1 VPTARLPPVAA
12 ESLQVN
18 VSAALDG
25 IRVLDLSSGIAG
37 PLAAML
43 LADFGADV
51 VKVEPPSGDPAR
63 SNPGFA
69 VWNRNKRGIVVD
81 STSGAGRQR
90 LHQFLMGADV
100 CILGHA
106 SGDLEPHHLSEKYP
120 RLVVVSM
127 PPYTPTGTPWA
138 GGEESHPLL
147 SAFGGAAGRQ
157 SSFEGGPIDLV
168 YPFPL
173 YVQGHWAAGTAVAA
187 LIERLRSG
195 MGQVITVSGMHGVM
209 LSCVGQLNIVPDQLP
224 LPTNV
229 GPGGRH
235 PCYTTYQAGDGLWL
249 FMAALTPKF
258 QANAFKVLGV
268 GDIFADERIRGVPAR
283 MLLPENRTWI
293 RKLLADAFCT
303 RSRDEWLA
311 RLEQG
316 DCPSGPLGDRDNWLD
331 HPQLCAN
338 HMRVEL
344 EDPERGHVV
353 MPGVPLVLT
362 ETPGAVRAPAPL
374 LGQHDDTAEAWPA
387 QPTVEARPGSSER
400 GPLAGYRVLNLG
412 TILAGPYAGA
422 LLADLGADVIK
433 VEPPVGDPFRETG
446 FVYNRGQRGLAIDL
460 STDAAREAFYALVR
474 TSDVVLDNSR
484 LGVLHRLRIDYE
496 RLKHV
501 KSDIVTL
508 SVNGFGEAG
517 PLAPKPGFDPVLQA
531 MSGMMSAQ
539 GGDSDPVLYTIPIND
554 ITAATVSVLGVC
566 LGLFHRER
574 HGVGQRMWTSL
585 LGCSAMMQSGE
596 LVRFEGRS
604 SAVFGS
610 CDFKGTSALD
620 RFYQTSDGWLRL
632 QAPDVDAL
640 RRAGVL
646 DLAVVKGD
654 PPLEQLVGEGFAAM
668 STAEALA
675 ALTTAG
681 VPAVATR
688 LPGALPEDPDMRE
701 LEMFVTLHMQD
712 GSPFYSA
719 HRYARFSRT
728 QESNTFMPP
737 GVGEHSSQLL
747 ADAGVDADEVEALI
761 DAGAVRQG
769 QPFQVVGIQNYR

>member
-1 VPTARLPPVAA
+1 
-12 ESLQVN
+12 
-18 VSAALDG
+18 
-25 IRVLDLSSGIAG
+25 
-37 PLAAML
+37 ML

-51 VKVEPPSGDPAR
+51 VKVESPSGDPAR
-63 SNPGFA
+63 ANPGFA

-81 STSGAGRQR
+81 TATSSGQDR
-90 LHQFLMGADV
+90 LKQFLAGADV
-100 CILGHA
+100 CVLGRTSSA
-106 SGDLEPHHLSEKYP
+106 LQPDRLSEKFP
-120 RLVVVSM
+120 RLVVLHM
-127 PPYTPTGTPWA
+127 PPYTPERTPWA

-147 SAFGGAAGRQ
+147 SAFGGAAWRQ

-187 LIERLRSG
+187 LIERLHSG
-195 MGQVITVSGMHGVM
+195 AGQVITVSGMHGIM
-209 LSCVGQLNIVPDQLP
+209 LSCVGQLNMVPGQQP
-224 LPTNV
+224 LPTDV

-235 PCYTTYQAGDGLWL
+235 PCYTTYQASDGLWL

-258 QANAFKVLGV
+258 QANAFKVLDV
-268 GDIFADERIRGVPAR
+268 GDIHADERIRGVPAR

-293 RKLLADAFCT
+293 RQKLADAFRT
-303 RSRDEWLA
+303 RTRDEWLA
-311 RLEQG
+311 RLEEG
-316 DCPSGPLGDRDNWLD
+316 DCPSGPLGDRDTWLD

-338 HMRVEL
+338 GLRVEL
-344 EDPERGHVV
+344 EDPERGRVV

-362 ETPGAVRAPAPL
+362 ETPGTVRTPAPR
-374 LGQHDDTAEAWPA
+374 LGEHDDSVQPWHA
-387 QPTVEARPGSSER
+387 QPSIEARPEQSER

-446 FVYNRGQRGLAIDL
+446 FVYNRGQRGLGIDL
-460 STDAAREAFYALVR
+460 SSDAAREAFYALVR

-496 RLKHV
+496 RLRQV

-517 PLAPKPGFDPVLQA
+517 PLARKPGFDPVLQA

-554 ITAATVSVLGVC
+554 ITAAAVCVLGIC

-596 LVRFEGRS
+596 LVRIEGRPP
-604 SAVFGS
+604 AVYGG
-610 CDFKGTSALD
+610 CDFKGASALD

-632 QAPDVDAL
+632 QAADADAL
-640 RRAGVL
+640 CRAGVL
-646 DLAVVKGD
+646 DATVLQD
-654 PPLEQLVGEGFAAM
+654 ETPLEQVLDERIGCM
-668 STAEALA
+668 STAEAVA
-675 ALTTAG
+675 ALTAAG

-688 LPGALPEDPDMRE
+688 LPVVLPEDADLRE
-701 LEMFVTLHMQD
+701 MDMFVTLHMQD

-719 HRYARFSRT
+719 NRYARFSRT
-728 QESNTFMPP
+728 QESNTFLPP
-737 GVGEHSSQLL
+737 GVGEHSSQVLT
-747 ADAGVDADEVEALI
+747 DVGVEAAEVEALI
-761 DAGAVRQG
+761 DAGCVRQG
-769 QPFQVVGIQNYR
+769 QPFQVMGIQNYR